1 MPVFSK
7 GVKVVNNQVIFALA
21 FVERLLNGNKRSL
34 FSLQQSHWI
43 YIEYK
48 NFRLQIYFG
57 WGRNFETDCKTF
69 QFHPIL
75 TKELYVISNLN
86 TELRFLWK
94 YPENLEGRGIKTL

>member
-48 NFRLQIYFG
+48 NFRLQIYLG
-57 WGRNFETDCKTF
+57 WGETLRQIAKLSNFI
-69 QFHPIL
+69 QF
-75 TKELYVISNLN
+75 
-86 TELRFLWK
+86 
-94 YPENLEGRGIKTL
+94 